1 MTQWKRENEQI
12 SKRYKG
18 KRQEKN
24 GGHGLMNT
32 EAEKKKFKG
41 KWGNGQN
48 SKGTIGQRDLRK
60 R

>member
-1 MTQWKRENEQI
+1 M
-12 SKRYKG
+12 SKLVKGTRVRG
-18 KRQEKN
+18 KRKM
-24 GGHGLMNT
+24 GDT

>member
-1 MTQWKRENEQI
+1 
-12 SKRYKG
+12 
-18 KRQEKN
+18 
-24 GGHGLMNT
+24 MNT